1 MYNSQY
7 RHIQIIMGIPYY
19 NITSGKYI
27 QIITD
32 RPIFNISTS
41 GIILSTISITEGISQ
56 YRMQY
61 QTSSLQSIT
70 MEP

>member
-1 MYNSQY
+1 MDNSQY
-7 RHIQIIMGIPYY
+7 RHIQIIMGIPYH

-61 QTSSLQSIT
+61 QTCYLQSII